1 MTAIP
6 RDLPAAALGTAAEL
20 PASEA
25 AVLSFDVEDWYQGI
39 EMPAHTWDRF
49 EPRLDR
55 GLGRILALLAESGV
69 QATFFVLGDIARR
82 HPALVRQIADLGHEV
97 GTHGDD
103 HEKIYDLDP
112 ARFRRDLRRSL
123 SAIQSATGRPILGHR
138 APFFSITRRSLWAL
152 DIVHEEGLAYD
163 ASIYP
168 GPNYRYGIPG
178 YPDEVRRLPSGLL
191 ECPVSTFRLCGRPV
205 GIGGAYLR
213 ILPSGTLAGAIR
225 RRLQASR
232 PAGLYLH
239 PWEFD
244 PDHPRVRFR
253 PLAMLTH
260 YANLRSTEPKLRRLL
275 AEFRF
280 VSYARALGLESDPRA
295 L

>member
-6 RDLPAAALGTAAEL
+6 RDLPASVLGARAEL
-20 PASEA
+20 PRPPAP
-25 AVLSFDVEDWYQGI
+25 VLSFDVEDWYQGI
-39 EMPAHTWDRF
+39 EMPARTWDRF
-49 EPRLDR
+49 EPRLAR
-55 GLGRILALLAESGV
+55 GLERILGLCAESGV
-69 QATFFVLGDIARR
+69 RATFFVLGDIARR

-103 HEKIYDLDP
+103 HEKIYNLDP
-112 ARFRRDLRRSL
+112 ERFRRDLARSL
-123 SAIQSATGRPILGHR
+123 DAIQSATGRAVLGHR

-152 DIVHEEGLAYD
+152 DTVREAGLAYD

-178 YPDEVRRLPSGLL
+178 YPDEVRRLPNGLL
-191 ECPVSTFRLCGRPV
+191 ECPVSTFTLFGRPV

-213 ILPSGTLAGAIR
+213 ILPSGTLAGALR
-225 RRLQASR
+225 RRLEDSR

-253 PLAMLTH
+253 PLAMATH

-280 VSYARALGLESDPRA
+280 VSYARALGLEPGSA
-295 L
+295 